1 MKASL
6 ISVGGYVPSKTLT
19 NADLEKIVETSDEWI
34 TTRTGIKIR
43 HIAQDGEYTSD
54 LGTKAALEAIERAGI
69 SKNEIDAIICATV
82 TPDFHCMP
90 STACVIAQKL
100 SLFGITAFDISAAC
114 AGFVHALQLAKSLV
128 ESGEKKYVLII
139 GAEVVSSIVDWEDRN
154 TCVLFGDGA
163 GAALIGRSEGKNHI
177 IDVHTASDGSK
188 GDWLITPGGGCVV
201 KPSEEMLSQKMQ
213 YVKMQGSNVFKYAVT
228 TLTQDVEEIMAKN
241 GVTSQDIDLFI
252 PHQANL
258 RIITAVQERLAL
270 PDEKCVVTVHKYG
283 NTSSSSIPLAM
294 CDALNEGRLKE
305 GSMLLLDT
313 FGGGFVWGSALLRF
327 GR

>member
-34 TTRTGIKIR
+34 KTRTGIKTR

-313 FGGGFVWGSALLRF
+313 FGGGFVWVRKS
-327 GR
+327 

>member
-1 MKASL
+1 
-6 ISVGGYVPSKTLT
+6 
-19 NADLEKIVETSDEWI
+19 
-34 TTRTGIKIR
+34 
-43 HIAQDGEYTSD
+43 
-54 LGTKAALEAIERAGI
+54 
-69 SKNEIDAIICATV
+69 
-82 TPDFHCMP
+82 
-90 STACVIAQKL
+90 
-100 SLFGITAFDISAAC
+100 
-114 AGFVHALQLAKSLV
+114 
-128 ESGEKKYVLII
+128 
-139 GAEVVSSIVDWEDRN
+139 
-154 TCVLFGDGA
+154 
-163 GAALIGRSEGKNHI
+163 
-177 IDVHTASDGSK
+177 
-188 GDWLITPGGGCVV
+188 
-201 KPSEEMLSQKMQ
+201 
-213 YVKMQGSNVFKYAVT
+213 
-228 TLTQDVEEIMAKN
+228 MAKN